1 MIIKLIKIIGV
12 VFLLAAIMGG
22 LVVWKIRSDD
32 SCLMFGNSYT
42 ELKTLA
48 IDGRPYYVYW
58 GVSGFQDK
66 VNLVALSDEKISE
79 ANCDFKEK
87 NSGIY
92 SIVVDDDKV
101 VKKLLITRK
110 REAGFNL
117 EVVYQE
123 KGQAQTLSDLPNIS
137 VEVDG
142 KAVH

>member
-1 MIIKLIKIIGV
+1 MILKLVKIIGV
-12 VFLLAAIMGG
+12 VFLLTAIMGG

-79 ANCDFKEK
+79 ATCDFKEK